1 MTQMLS
7 YDDPIPPSPLEEVIQ
22 KVLEAHSDFT
32 YEEVELFCN
41 SFLATITS
49 KIKEETKMKRLMKYL
64 EKEFDI
70 ENTLAKNK
78 TYTKRTIDTLPKNLL
93 QAKPTIASR
102 LIKITDLTKSIRH
115 TELFDKANLQINRE
129 DKFAL
134 IGKNGAGKTTFLK
147 MLVGLDDDYD
157 GEIDRAAGLKIGY
170 LTQDLFWKD
179 VANTLREEMLQ
190 VFPDITTRINR
201 LHEIEGNPEHRDEI
215 REIKE
220 YLEARDGYNLH
231 DLQLRILTY
240 FGFDESYLDR
250 VVTQLS
256 GGEQMKVQIAKF
268 IIQEVDILIL
278 DEPTNHLDIEWI
290 VFLEHFCRLW
300 KKAIISISH
309 DVTFINN
316 TCQKIV
322 EISEKK
328 LNIYTG
334 NYDAYVIEKQK
345 RYETQLKHYEVQERE
360 IEKQE
365 AYINRFRYKASTAA
379 SVQSRIKM
387 LERMEKIPEPKSE
400 AHVKPIVLKTVSHL
414 PEKIM
419 ELKNLTVGY
428 PASRHPRTW
437 SEDPVNEAL
446 EADAWFRL
454 DSRLR
459 GNDDT
464 VIVSIPYDVI
474 VTKRDK
480 IGIIGRNG
488 AGKTTFLKTILW
500 EIKPLSGEVIKN
512 QSLTI
517 GSYSQVL
524 ADLDRDSTVMD
535 ELTKG
540 HDKYQEIRTM
550 LGGLLI
556 QNEKWHQTIGTLSG
570 WERAKVALTKMLL
583 TRPHVII
590 MDEPT
595 NHLDLHS
602 KEAIKTMLENFNG
615 VSIIVSHDRDL
626 LAKTSTAFWL
636 IQDGQLR
643 MFHEAEVA
651 WKQIG
656 G

>member
-1 MTQMLS
+1 MTPMLS
-7 YDDPIPPSPLEEVIQ
+7 YDDPIPASPLQEVIER
-22 KVLEAHSDFT
+22 VLEAHPDFT
-32 YEEVELFCN
+32 FEEVELFCN
-41 SFLATITS
+41 SFLATITE

-70 ENTLAKNK
+70 ENTLAGKQI
-78 TYTKRTIDTLPKNLL
+78 TYTKRTIDTLPKMLL

-102 LIKITDLTKSIRH
+102 LIKITDLSKSIRRS
-115 TELFDKANLQINRE
+115 ELFNRANLQINRE
-129 DKFAL
+129 DKIAL
-134 IGKNGAGKTTFLK
+134 IGKNGSGKTTFLK

-179 VANTLREEMLQ
+179 KTHTLREEMLQ
-190 VFPDITTRINR
+190 VFPDITEKINR
-201 LHEIEGNPEHRDEI
+201 LHEIEGNPEYRDEVSD
-215 REIKE
+215 IKE
-220 YLEARDGYNLH
+220 YLQARDGYTLH

-278 DEPTNHLDIEWI
+278 DEPTNHLDIEGI

-322 EISEKK
+322 EISDKK

-334 NYDAYVIEKQK
+334 NYDAYVIEKEK
-345 RYETQLKHYEVQERE
+345 RYETQRKHFEIQERE

-387 LERMEKIPEPKSE
+387 LERMERVEEPKNE
-400 AHVKPIVLKTVSHL
+400 AHVKPIILKTITHL

-419 ELKNLTVGY
+419 ELKNLEVGY
-428 PASRHPRTW
+428 TGSRHT
-437 SEDPVNEAL
+437 L
-446 EADAWFRL
+446 EKGYPGPNDSVSGL

-464 VIVSIPYDVI
+464 IIVSIPYDI
-474 VTKRDK
+474 TVTKHDK
-480 IGIIGRNG
+480 IGILGRNG

-500 EIKPLSGEVIKN
+500 EIKPLSWEVIKN
-512 QSLTI
+512 PSLTI

-524 ADLDRDSTVMD
+524 ADLDPESTVMD
-535 ELTKG
+535 ELSKG
-540 HDKYQEIRTM
+540 HDKYQEIRTV

-556 QNEKWHQTIGTLSG
+556 QNEKWHQTISTLSG
-570 WERAKVALTKMLL
+570 GERAKVALTKMLL
-583 TRPHVII
+583 TRPHVVI

-602 KEAIKTMLENFNG
+602 KNAIMTMLENFNG

-643 MFHEAEVA
+643 IFHEAEVA

>member
-1 MTQMLS
+1 MVMTQMLS
-7 YDDPIPPSPLEEVIQ
+7 YDDPIPPSPLQEVIER
-22 KVLEAHSDFT
+22 VCEAHPDFT
-32 YEEVELFCN
+32 FEEVELFCN
-41 SFLATITS
+41 SFLATITE

-64 EKEFDI
+64 EKELDI
-70 ENTLAKNK
+70 ENTLASSK
-78 TYTKRTIDTLPKNLL
+78 TTYIKRTIDTLPKNLL

-102 LIKITDLTKSIRH
+102 LIKITDLSKFIRH
-115 TELFDKANLQINRE
+115 TELFDKASLQINRE

-134 IGKNGAGKTTFLK
+134 IGKNGSGKTTFLK
-147 MLVGLDDDYD
+147 MLVGIDDDFD

-179 VANTLREEMLQ
+179 VTNTLREEMLQ
-190 VFPDITTRINR
+190 VFPDITAKINR
-201 LHEIEGNPEHRDEI
+201 LHEIEGVPEHRDEI
-215 REIKE
+215 RDIKE
-220 YLEARDGYNLH
+220 YIEARDGYNLH

-240 FGFDESYLDR
+240 FGFDDTYLDR

-300 KKAIISISH
+300 EKAIISISH

-419 ELKNLTVGY
+419 ELKSLVVGY
-428 PASRHPRTW
+428 PGSRHT
-437 SEDPVNEAL
+437 L
-446 EADAWFRL
+446 EEGYPGPNDSVPGL
-454 DSRLR
+454 DSRLC

-464 VIVSIPYDVI
+464 VIVSIPYDI
-474 VTKRDK
+474 TVTKSDK

-524 ADLDRDSTVMD
+524 ADLDPESTVMD

-556 QNEKWHQTIGTLSG
+556 QNEKWHQTISTLSG

-583 TRPHVII
+583 SRPHVII

-602 KEAIKTMLENFNG
+602 KEAIQTMLKNFNG

-643 MFHEAEVA
+643 MFHEAEAA
-651 WKQIG
+651 WKFIG

>member
-1 MTQMLS
+1 MSQMIS
-7 YDDPIPPSPLEEVIQ
+7 YDDPIPPSPFQEVIER
-22 KVLEAHSDFT
+22 VLEAHPDFT

-41 SFLATITS
+41 SFLATITE

-64 EKEFDI
+64 EKEFGI
-70 ENTLAKNK
+70 SPLEKGGQGGFQ
-78 TYTKRTIDTLPKNLL
+78 KRGIDTLPKNLL

-102 LIKITDLTKSIRH
+102 LIKITDLSKSIKH
-115 TELFDKANLQINRE
+115 TELFDRANLQINRE
-129 DKFAL
+129 DKLAL
-134 IGKNGAGKTTFLK
+134 IGKNGSGKTTFLK

-179 VANTLREEMLQ
+179 VKNTLREEMLQ
-190 VFPDITTRINR
+190 VFPDITAKINR

-215 REIKE
+215 RDIKE
-220 YLEARDGYNLH
+220 YLEAHDGYNLH
-231 DLQLRILTY
+231 DLQLKILTY
-240 FGFDESYLDR
+240 FWFDESYLDR

-278 DEPTNHLDIEWI
+278 DEPTNHLDIEGI

-300 KKAIISISH
+300 KKAIVSISH

-322 EISEKK
+322 EISDKK

-334 NYDAYVIEKQK
+334 NYDSYVVEKEK
-345 RYETQLKHYEVQERE
+345 RYESQLKHYEIQERE

-387 LERMEKIPEPKSE
+387 LERMEKIPEPKTE
-400 AHVKPIVLKTVSHL
+400 AHVKPIILKTVSHL

-419 ELKNLTVGY
+419 ELKQLTAGY
-428 PASRHPRTW
+428 
-437 SEDPVNEAL
+437 
-446 EADAWFRL
+446 
-454 DSRLR
+454 DSP
-459 GNDDT
+459 
-464 VIVSIPYDVI
+464 IVSIPYDI
-474 VTKRDK
+474 SITKHDK

-488 AGKTTFLKTILW
+488 AGKTTFLKTILG

-524 ADLDRDSTVMD
+524 ADLDPDSTVMD
-535 ELTKG
+535 ELTKWHG
-540 HDKYQEIRTM
+540 KYQEIRTM

-556 QNEKWHQTIGTLSG
+556 QNEKWHQTISTLSG
-570 WERAKVALTKMLL
+570 GERAKVALTKMLL

-602 KEAIKTMLENFNG
+602 KEAIKTMLEHFNG

-636 IQDGQLR
+636 IQDGHLR

>member
-1 MTQMLS
+1 MIS
-7 YDDPIPPSPLEEVIQ
+7 YDDPVPVSPLHDVILR
-22 KVLEAHSDFT
+22 VCEAHADFT

-41 SFLATITS
+41 SFLATITE

-70 ENTLAKNK
+70 ENTLANTK
-78 TYTKRTIDTLPKNLL
+78 TYTARTIDTLPKSLL

-102 LIKITDLTKSIRH
+102 LIKITDLSKSIKH
-115 TELFDKANLQINRE
+115 TELFDHANLQINRE
-129 DKFAL
+129 DKLAL
-134 IGKNGAGKTTFLK
+134 IGKNGSGKTTLLK
-147 MLVGLDDDYD
+147 MLVGIDDDYD

-179 VANTLREEMLQ
+179 KKNTLREEMLQ
-190 VFPDITTRINR
+190 VFPDISERINR
-201 LHEIEGNPEHRDEI
+201 LQEIEGNPEHRDEI
-215 REIKE
+215 RDIKE
-220 YLEARDGYNLH
+220 YLETRDGYNLH
-231 DLQLRILTY
+231 DLQLKILTY
-240 FGFDESYLDR
+240 FWFDESYLDR
-250 VVTQLS
+250 IVTQLS

-278 DEPTNHLDIEWI
+278 DEPTNHLDIEGI

-300 KKAIISISH
+300 KKAIVSISH

-322 EISEKK
+322 EISDKK
-328 LNIYTG
+328 LRIYTG

-387 LERMEKIPEPKSE
+387 LERMEKIPEPTTE
-400 AHVKPIVLKTVSHL
+400 AHVKPIILKTISHL

-419 ELKNLTVGY
+419 ELKQLTAGY
-428 PASRHPRTW
+428 
-437 SEDPVNEAL
+437 
-446 EADAWFRL
+446 
-454 DSRLR
+454 DSP
-459 GNDDT
+459 
-464 VIVSIPYDVI
+464 IVSIPYDI
-474 VTKRDK
+474 SITKHDK

-488 AGKTTFLKTILW
+488 AGKTTFLKTILG

-524 ADLDRDSTVMD
+524 ADLDPEATVMN
-535 ELTKG
+535 ELTKWHG
-540 HDKYQEIRTM
+540 KYQEIRTM

-556 QNEKWHQTIGTLSG
+556 QNEKWHQNISTLSG
-570 WERAKVALTKMLL
+570 GERAKVALTKMLL
-583 TRPHVII
+583 TRPHVVI

-602 KEAIKTMLENFNG
+602 KNAIETMLENFNG
-615 VSIIVSHDRDL
+615 VSIIVSHDRHL
-626 LAKTSTAFWL
+626 LSETSTVFWL

-643 MFHEAEVA
+643 MFHEAESA
-651 WKQIG
+651 WRYIWG
-656 G
+656 

>member
-1 MTQMLS
+1 MSHKIS
-7 YDDPIPPSPLEEVIQ
+7 YDDPVPVSPLHDVILR
-22 KVLEAHSDFT
+22 VCEAHADFT

-41 SFLATITS
+41 SFLATITE
-49 KIKEETKMKRLMKYL
+49 KIKEETKMKRLVKYL

-70 ENTLAKNK
+70 ENTLANTK
-78 TYTKRTIDTLPKNLL
+78 TYTARTIDTLPKSLL

-102 LIKITDLTKSIRH
+102 LIKITDLSKSIKH
-115 TELFDKANLQINRE
+115 TELFDHANLQINRE
-129 DKFAL
+129 DKLAL
-134 IGKNGAGKTTFLK
+134 IGKNGSGKTTLLK
-147 MLVGLDDDYD
+147 MLVGIDDDYD

-179 VANTLREEMLQ
+179 KKNTLREEMLQ
-190 VFPDITTRINR
+190 VFPDITERINR
-201 LHEIEGNPEHRDEI
+201 LHEIEGNHEHRDEI
-215 REIKE
+215 RDIKE
-220 YLEARDGYNLH
+220 YLEIRDGYNLH
-231 DLQLRILTY
+231 DLQLKILTY
-240 FGFDESYLDR
+240 FWFDESYLDR
-250 VVTQLS
+250 IVTQLS

-278 DEPTNHLDIEWI
+278 DEPTNHLDIEGI

-300 KKAIISISH
+300 KKAIVSISH

-322 EISEKK
+322 EISDKN
-328 LNIYTG
+328 LHIYTG

-387 LERMEKIPEPKSE
+387 LERMEKIPEPTTE
-400 AHVKPIVLKTVSHL
+400 AHVKPIILKTISHL

-419 ELKNLTVGY
+419 ELKQLTAGY
-428 PASRHPRTW
+428 NS
-437 SEDPVNEAL
+437 PV
-446 EADAWFRL
+446 
-454 DSRLR
+454 
-459 GNDDT
+459 
-464 VIVSIPYDVI
+464 VSIPYDI
-474 VTKRDK
+474 SITKHDK

-488 AGKTTFLKTILW
+488 AGKTTFLKTILG

-524 ADLDRDSTVMD
+524 ADLDPEATVMN
-535 ELTKG
+535 ELTKWHG
-540 HDKYQEIRTM
+540 KYQEIRTM

-556 QNEKWHQTIGTLSG
+556 QNEKWHQAISTLSG
-570 WERAKVALTKMLL
+570 WEVPKSLSRKCSSRDRMSSSWMNRQT
-583 TRPHVII
+583 TS
-590 MDEPT
+590 T
-595 NHLDLHS
+595 LHS
-602 KEAIKTMLENFNG
+602 KDAIQTMLENFNG
-615 VSIIVSHDRDL
+615 VSIIVSHDRHL
-626 LAKTSTAFWL
+626 LSETSTVFWL

-643 MFHEAEVA
+643 MFHEAESA
-651 WKQIG
+651 WRYIWG
-656 G
+656 

>member
-7 YDDPIPPSPLEEVIQ
+7 YDDPIPASPLQEVIER
-22 KVLEAHSDFT
+22 VCEAHPDFT
-32 YEEVELFCN
+32 FEEVELFCH
-41 SFLATITS
+41 SFLATITE

-70 ENTLAKNK
+70 ENTLAGKQT
-78 TYTKRTIDTLPKNLL
+78 TYTKRTIDTLPKMLL
-93 QAKPTIASR
+93 QSKPTITSR
-102 LIKITDLTKSIRH
+102 LIKITDLSKSIRRS
-115 TELFDKANLQINRE
+115 ELFNRANLQINRE
-129 DKFAL
+129 DKIAL
-134 IGKNGAGKTTFLK
+134 IGKNGSGKTTFLK

-179 VANTLREEMLQ
+179 KTHTLREEMLQ
-190 VFPDITTRINR
+190 VFPDITEKINR
-201 LHEIEGNPEHRDEI
+201 LHEIEGNPEYRDEVS
-215 REIKE
+215 EIKE
-220 YLEARDGYNLH
+220 YLQARDGYTLH

-278 DEPTNHLDIEWI
+278 DEPTNHLDIEGI

-322 EISEKK
+322 EISDKK

-334 NYDAYVIEKQK
+334 NYDAYVIEKEK
-345 RYETQLKHYEVQERE
+345 RYETQRKHFEIQERE

-365 AYINRFRYKASTAA
+365 VYINRFRYKASTAA

-387 LERMEKIPEPKSE
+387 LERMERVEEPKNE
-400 AHVKPIVLKTVSHL
+400 AHVKPIILKTITHL

-419 ELKNLTVGY
+419 EIKQITVGY
-428 PASRHPRTW
+428 
-437 SEDPVNEAL
+437 
-446 EADAWFRL
+446 
-454 DSRLR
+454 DSP
-459 GNDDT
+459 
-464 VIVSIPYDVI
+464 IVSIPYDI
-474 VTKRDK
+474 TVTKHDK
-480 IGIIGRNG
+480 IGILGRNG

-500 EIKPLSGEVIKN
+500 EIKPLSWEVIKN
-512 QSLTI
+512 PSLTI

-524 ADLDRDSTVMD
+524 ADLDPESTVMD
-535 ELTKG
+535 ELSKG
-540 HDKYQEIRTM
+540 HDKYQEIRTV

-556 QNEKWHQTIGTLSG
+556 QNEKWHQTISTLSG
-570 WERAKVALTKMLL
+570 GERAKVALTKMLL
-583 TRPHVII
+583 TRPHVVI

-602 KEAIKTMLENFNG
+602 KNAIMTMLENFNG

-643 MFHEAEVA
+643 IFHEAEVA

>member
-7 YDDPIPPSPLEEVIQ
+7 YDDPIPVSPLEPIIQ
-22 KVLEAHSDFT
+22 KVLEAHPDFT

-41 SFLATITS
+41 SFLATITE

-78 TYTKRTIDTLPKNLL
+78 TYTKRTIDTLPKHLL

-102 LIKITDLTKSIRH
+102 LIKITDLSKSIRH
-115 TELFDKANLQINRE
+115 TELFDRANLQINRE

-147 MLVGLDDDYD
+147 MLVGIDDDFD

-179 VANTLREEMLQ
+179 ITNTLREEMLQ
-190 VFPDITTRINR
+190 VFPEITAKINR
-201 LHEIEGNPEHRDEI
+201 LHEIEGNPEHHEEV

-220 YLEARDGYNLH
+220 YIQSCDGYNKY

-240 FGFDESYLDR
+240 FGFDETYLDR

-256 GGEQMKVQIAKF
+256 GGEQMKVQMAKF

-290 VFLEHFCRLW
+290 LFLEHFCRLW
-300 KKAIISISH
+300 KKAIVSISH

-322 EISEKK
+322 EISDKK
-328 LNIYTG
+328 LNIYTW

-387 LERMEKIPEPKSE
+387 LERMERIEEPKSE
-400 AHVKPIVLKTVSHL
+400 AQVKPIILKTVSHL

-419 ELKNLTVGY
+419 ELKQVTAGY
-428 PASRHPRTW
+428 
-437 SEDPVNEAL
+437 
-446 EADAWFRL
+446 
-454 DSRLR
+454 DSP
-459 GNDDT
+459 
-464 VIVSIPYDVI
+464 IVSIPYDVI

-488 AGKTTFLKTILW
+488 AGKTTFLKTILG
-500 EIKPLSGEVIKN
+500 EIKPLSGDVIKN
-512 QSLTI
+512 PSLTI

-524 ADLDRDSTVMD
+524 ADLDRDATIME
-535 ELTKG
+535 ELTKW

-550 LGGLLI
+550 LGRLLI

-583 TRPHVII
+583 TKPHVII

-636 IQDGQLR
+636 IQDWQLR
-643 MFHEAEVA
+643 MFHEAEAA

>member
-1 MTQMLS
+1 MIS
-7 YDDPIPPSPLEEVIQ
+7 YDDPVPVSPLHDVILR
-22 KVLEAHSDFT
+22 VCEAHADFT

-41 SFLATITS
+41 SFLATITE

-70 ENTLAKNK
+70 ENTLANTK
-78 TYTKRTIDTLPKNLL
+78 TYTARTIDTLPKSLL
-93 QAKPTIASR
+93 QAQPTIASR
-102 LIKITDLTKSIRH
+102 LIKITDLSKSIKH
-115 TELFDKANLQINRE
+115 TELFDHANLQINRE
-129 DKFAL
+129 DKLAL
-134 IGKNGAGKTTFLK
+134 IGKNGSGKTTLLK
-147 MLVGLDDDYD
+147 MLVGIDDDYD

-179 VANTLREEMLQ
+179 KKNTLREEMLQ
-190 VFPDITTRINR
+190 VFPDISERINR
-201 LHEIEGNPEHRDEI
+201 LQEIEGNPEHRDEI
-215 REIKE
+215 RDIKE
-220 YLEARDGYNLH
+220 YLETRDGYNLH
-231 DLQLRILTY
+231 DLQLKILTY
-240 FGFDESYLDR
+240 FWFDESYLDR
-250 VVTQLS
+250 IVTQLS
-256 GGEQMKVQIAKF
+256 WGEQMKVQIAKF

-278 DEPTNHLDIEWI
+278 DEPTNHLDIEGI

-300 KKAIISISH
+300 KKAIVSISH

-322 EISEKK
+322 EISDKK

-387 LERMEKIPEPKSE
+387 LERMEKIPEPTTE
-400 AHVKPIVLKTVSHL
+400 AHVKPIILKTTSHL

-419 ELKNLTVGY
+419 ELKQLTAGY
-428 PASRHPRTW
+428 
-437 SEDPVNEAL
+437 
-446 EADAWFRL
+446 
-454 DSRLR
+454 DSP
-459 GNDDT
+459 
-464 VIVSIPYDVI
+464 IVSIPYDI
-474 VTKRDK
+474 SITKHDK

-488 AGKTTFLKTILW
+488 AGKTTFLKTILG
-500 EIKPLSGEVIKN
+500 EINPLSGEVIKN

-524 ADLDRDSTVMD
+524 ADLDPEATVMN
-535 ELTKG
+535 ELTKWHG
-540 HDKYQEIRTM
+540 KYQEIRTM

-556 QNEKWHQTIGTLSG
+556 QNEKWHQNISTLSG
-570 WERAKVALTKMLL
+570 GERAKVALTKMLL

-602 KEAIKTMLENFNG
+602 KNAIETMLENFNG
-615 VSIIVSHDRDL
+615 VNIIVSHDRHL
-626 LAKTSTAFWL
+626 LSETSTVFWL

-643 MFHEAEVA
+643 MFHEAESA
-651 WKQIG
+651 WRYIWG
-656 G
+656 

>member
-1 MTQMLS
+1 MIS
-7 YDDPIPPSPLEEVIQ
+7 YDDPVPISPLHDVILR
-22 KVLEAHSDFT
+22 VCEAHADFS
-32 YEEVELFCN
+32 YDEVELFCN
-41 SFLATITS
+41 SYLATITE

-70 ENTLAKNK
+70 ENTLANAKA
-78 TYTKRTIDTLPKNLL
+78 YAPRTIDSLPKSLL

-102 LIKITDLTKSIRH
+102 LIKITDLSKSIKH
-115 TELFDKANLQINRE
+115 TELFDHANLQINRE
-129 DKFAL
+129 DKLAL
-134 IGKNGAGKTTFLK
+134 IGKNGSGKTTFLK
-147 MLVGLDDDYD
+147 MLVGIDDDYD

-179 VANTLREEMLQ
+179 VTNTLREEMLQ
-190 VFPDITTRINR
+190 VFPDITRKINR

-215 REIKE
+215 RDIKE
-220 YLEARDGYNLH
+220 YLEAHDGYNLH

-240 FGFDESYLDR
+240 FWFDESYLDR

-278 DEPTNHLDIEWI
+278 DEPTNHLDIEGI

-300 KKAIISISH
+300 KKAIVSISH

-322 EISEKK
+322 EISDKK
-328 LNIYTG
+328 LHTYPG
-334 NYDAYVIEKQK
+334 NYDAYVTEKQK
-345 RYETQLKHYEVQERE
+345 RYESQLKHYEVQERE

-387 LERMEKIPEPKSE
+387 LERMEKIPEPKTE
-400 AHVKPIVLKTVSHL
+400 AHVKPIILKTVSHL

-419 ELKNLTVGY
+419 ELKNLTVWY
-428 PASRHPRTW
+428 TAP
-437 SEDPVNEAL
+437 
-446 EADAWFRL
+446 
-454 DSRLR
+454 
-459 GNDDT
+459 
-464 VIVSIPYDVI
+464 IVSIPYDI
-474 VTKRDK
+474 TITKSDK

-488 AGKTTFLKTILW
+488 AGKTTFLKTILG

-524 ADLDRDSTVMD
+524 ADLDHDSTVMD
-535 ELTKG
+535 ELIKG

-583 TRPHVII
+583 TRPHVVI

-602 KEAIKTMLENFNG
+602 KEAIKTMLEHFNG

-651 WKQIG
+651 WRYIWG
-656 G
+656 

>member
-1 MTQMLS
+1 MSHKIS
-7 YDDPIPPSPLEEVIQ
+7 YDDPVPVSPLHDVILR
-22 KVLEAHSDFT
+22 VCEAHADFT

-41 SFLATITS
+41 SFLATITE
-49 KIKEETKMKRLMKYL
+49 KIKEETKMKRLVKYL

-70 ENTLAKNK
+70 ENTLANTK
-78 TYTKRTIDTLPKNLL
+78 TYTARTIDTLPKSLL

-102 LIKITDLTKSIRH
+102 LIKITDLSKSIKH
-115 TELFDKANLQINRE
+115 TELFDHANLQINRE
-129 DKFAL
+129 DKLAL
-134 IGKNGAGKTTFLK
+134 IGKNGSGKTTLLK
-147 MLVGLDDDYD
+147 MLVGIDDDYD

-179 VANTLREEMLQ
+179 KKNTLREEMLQ
-190 VFPDITTRINR
+190 VFPDITERINR
-201 LHEIEGNPEHRDEI
+201 LHEIEGNHEHRDEI
-215 REIKE
+215 RDIKE
-220 YLEARDGYNLH
+220 YLEIRDGYNLH
-231 DLQLRILTY
+231 DLQLKILTY
-240 FGFDESYLDR
+240 FWFDESYLDR
-250 VVTQLS
+250 IVTQLS

-278 DEPTNHLDIEWI
+278 DEPTNHLDIEGI

-300 KKAIISISH
+300 KKAIVSISH

-322 EISEKK
+322 EISDKN
-328 LNIYTG
+328 LHIYTG

-387 LERMEKIPEPKSE
+387 LERMEKIPEPTTE
-400 AHVKPIVLKTVSHL
+400 AHVKPIILKTISHL

-419 ELKNLTVGY
+419 ELKQLTAGY
-428 PASRHPRTW
+428 NS
-437 SEDPVNEAL
+437 PV
-446 EADAWFRL
+446 
-454 DSRLR
+454 
-459 GNDDT
+459 
-464 VIVSIPYDVI
+464 VSIPYDI
-474 VTKRDK
+474 SITKHDK

-488 AGKTTFLKTILW
+488 AGKTTFLKTILG

-524 ADLDRDSTVMD
+524 ADLDPEATVMN
-535 ELTKG
+535 ELTKWHG
-540 HDKYQEIRTM
+540 KYQEIRTM

-556 QNEKWHQTIGTLSG
+556 QNEKWHQAISTLSG
-570 WERAKVALTKMLL
+570 GERAKVALTKMLL

-602 KEAIKTMLENFNG
+602 KNAIETMLENFNG
-615 VSIIVSHDRDL
+615 VSIIVSHDRHL
-626 LAKTSTAFWL
+626 LSETSTVFWL

-643 MFHEAEVA
+643 MFHEAESA
-651 WKQIG
+651 WRYIWG
-656 G
+656 